1 MFVNKG
7 NQIFNTECL
16 QVALMIIIVK
26 TTYNIPLFP
35 PKNRTMQGEGVG
47 TSAKLQIFFF
57 SIKFY
62 LLND

>member
-7 NQIFNTECL
+7 NQIFNTKCH

-35 PKNRTMQGEGVG
+35 PKNRTVQGEG

-57 SIKFY
+57 PYKILSTI
-62 LLND
+62 